1 MNRIILF
8 SLLTCILFISTIVII
23 QNTTDKNDDI
33 GNIFAIIIGVPML
46 SIVYGILPLIFISI
60 AEYANFTK
68 TSEVLLSLQIILSII
83 MAINFYRGR
92 KTKKN

>member
-1 MNRIILF
+1 MNRIIVF

-33 GNIFAIIIGVPML
+33 GDIFAIIIGVPML

-60 AEYANFTK
+60 AEYTNFTK

-92 KTKKN
+92 KTKKH